1 MYGSDNRPTKASKRS
16 YTRLL
21 DKRKHY
27 EEFIV
32 NLPIITSVIADVVE
46 VNEDNARSFKYQ
58 NQKLIDYLAS
68 KQYIKVHFDTAAKN
82 TEKCLEEL
90 LKKVFSNVE
99 DVDLSVKVDEGDR
112 IILECHCSICITKY
126 FR

>member
-1 MYGSDNRPTKASKRS
+1 MYGSDNRPTKASKRC

-32 NLPIITSVIADVVE
+32 TLPIITSVIANVAE

-68 KQYIKVHFDTAAKN
+68 KQYIKVYFDTAVKN
-82 TEKCLEEL
+82 TVKCLEEL

-99 DVDLSVKVDEGDR
+99 DVGLNVKVDQGDR
-112 IILECHCSICITKY
+112 ITRE
-126 FR
+126 